1 MSIIIGLTGGSGSGK
16 STVALCFKNAGAR
29 IIDADRIARD
39 VVAVGR
45 PALAEIAN
53 TFTDV
58 LLPDGSL
65 NRKKLGAIVF
75 SDKNTLAKLN
85 KITHAYIIKEIKET
99 LENHPQPLTVI
110 DAPLL
115 FECGLEQLC
124 SVCIAVL
131 SDRKVRLER
140 IMKRDGLTEALAKS
154 RIDVQPDDDF
164 YRTRCD
170 YVIEN
175 NQDQSALKGAIDDII
190 KELSL

>member
-1 MSIIIGLTGGSGSGK
+1 MSIVIGLTGGSGSGK

-29 IIDADRIARD
+29 IIDADQIARD
-39 VVAVGR
+39 VVAIGR

-75 SDKNTLAKLN
+75 SDKNALAQLN
-85 KITHAYIIKEIKET
+85 KITHAYIIKAIKEI

-115 FECGLEQLC
+115 FECGLEPLC
-124 SVCIAVL
+124 SVCVAVL
-131 SDRKVRLER
+131 SDRKTRLER
-140 IMKRDGLTEALAKS
+140 IMKRDGLTEDLAKS
-154 RIDVQPDDDF
+154 RIDAQPDDDF

-170 YVIEN
+170 YIIEN
-175 NQDQSALKGAIDDII
+175 NQDQNALKRSIYEII